1 MEISA
6 LETLRGMTRS
16 DERLS
21 PREIELIKYRDNRT
35 LLTVKLMSGEVIEGA
50 IRWCDNFALR
60 LVQSD
65 RTEVTVHLHA
75 IAYYRPTV

>member
-1 MEISA
+1 
-6 LETLRGMTRS
+6 
-16 DERLS
+16 
-21 PREIELIKYRDNRT
+21 
-35 LLTVKLMSGEVIEGA
+35 LTVKLMSGEVIEGA

-60 LVQSD
+60 LVQTD

>member
-1 MEISA
+1 
-6 LETLRGMTRS
+6 MTRS

-50 IRWCDNFALR
+50 IR
-60 LVQSD
+60 
-65 RTEVTVHLHA
+65 
-75 IAYYRPTV
+75 